1 MAQLNRYQLLRQLG
15 TAASKNPSIIIN
27 RRNSTTTT
35 TTSADPSTSTSS
47 TLPPSNTQN
56 GENLKRIRT
65 ISLIQKMENDAR
77 KTVEFRQRLAED
89 RNRLSKLGSIQT
101 TLQEA
106 KPSHLGTHPE
116 EISDITLATMI
127 TATTH
132 LGHNK
137 SLTNPTNF
145 PFIYGTRSDI
155 AIIDIRQTLTYLRR
169 ACNVIRETVLN
180 DGIVLF
186 SNGVEGTEKA
196 IRLASQRL
204 GENGYSLGTRPN
216 GKGASW
222 VRGTLTN
229 STEVLKRPRQ
239 VAKQLRLS
247 NSTTKAGP
255 DDHQNQR
262 KQQAEN
268 LESLKF
274 LPSLIVLF
282 NPRESRVLLR
292 EAALK
297 QIPTIGVIDTDVD
310 PRVVTYPI
318 PANDDAIRSI
328 ELIAGVLSRAGQ
340 DGLKKR
346 IQLLSSQF
354 PGSSDLSTL

>member
-77 KTVEFRQRLAED
+77 KTVEFRQRLVED

-255 DDHQNQR
+255 DDHQNQP
-262 KQQAEN
+262 EN

-297 QIPTIGVIDTDVD
+297 TNPYH
-310 PRVVTYPI
+310 RVVTYPI

-340 DGLKKR
+340 DGLKKESNC
-346 IQLLSSQF
+346 LSLSVVSYNLSS
-354 PGSSDLSTL
+354 TLTHI

>member
-1 MAQLNRYQLLRQLG
+1 MERGVSGTEKTNQLCANKRNIAEMMVGSHDDDDDEDDDDYDSSWLPSSPSPVSQKRARQFDQY
-15 TAASKNPSIIIN
+15 SKWRKP
-27 RRNSTTTT
+27 
-35 TTSADPSTSTSS
+35 
-47 TLPPSNTQN
+47 
-56 GENLKRIRT
+56 KRIRT

-89 RNRLSKLGSIQT
+89 R
-101 TLQEA
+101 
-106 KPSHLGTHPE
+106 
-116 EISDITLATMI
+116 
-127 TATTH
+127 
-132 LGHNK
+132 
-137 SLTNPTNF
+137 
-145 PFIYGTRSDI
+145 
-155 AIIDIRQTLTYLRR
+155 
-169 ACNVIRETVLN
+169 
-180 DGIVLF
+180 
-186 SNGVEGTEKA
+186 TEKA

-255 DDHQNQR
+255 DDHQTN
-262 KQQAEN
+262 
-268 LESLKF
+268 
-274 LPSLIVLF
+274 
-282 NPRESRVLLR
+282 RV
-292 EAALK
+292 K
-297 QIPTIGVIDTDVD
+297 STFT
-310 PRVVTYPI
+310 VVTYPI